1 MPSNVAHNTWKSFCI
16 LQYSLINIIQSMD
29 TLLLRESLEKTFA
42 ITSRTLTP
50 TQELRIQ
57 PLISEISRNK
67 IKITHF
73 ITLTYPFKNL
83 SWKNTVKD
91 NKRVS
96 RILRKFSKY
105 YPRLI
110 WFIEKHDNGGYHRH
124 LLCEDPFKVYDA
136 IGTLNCREDLSR
148 VARSVFDKTSL
159 EMMSSNGSG
168 VINFRERLLRNAIV
182 QHNKMVADNE
192 ASCHIQKEEDVR
204 SRVSYL
210 TKQFWKKGMEPQDV
224 VDFSN
229 SDIDARISKSWNR
242 GDFWNP

>member
-1 MPSNVAHNTWKSFCI
+1 MVTSSSFRERLENTFDITQRPLLPSQEKRIEPLMKELSKKN
-16 LQYSLINIIQSMD
+16 IN
-29 TLLLRESLEKTFA
+29 
-42 ITSRTLTP
+42 
-50 TQELRIQ
+50 
-57 PLISEISRNK
+57 
-67 IKITHF
+67 ITHF
-73 ITLTYPFKNL
+73 ITLTYPYRNV
-83 SWKNTVKD
+83 SWKSTVKD
-91 NKRVS
+91 NQRTN
-96 RILRKFSKY
+96 RILRKFAKY
-105 YPRLI
+105 YLRVL
-110 WFIEKHDNGGYHRH
+110 WFTERHESGGFHRH
-124 LLCEDPFKVYDA
+124 GLIEDPFKVYDA

-182 QHNKMVADNE
+182 QHNQMLADNE
-192 ASCHIQKEEDVR
+192 ASCHIQKEDDVR